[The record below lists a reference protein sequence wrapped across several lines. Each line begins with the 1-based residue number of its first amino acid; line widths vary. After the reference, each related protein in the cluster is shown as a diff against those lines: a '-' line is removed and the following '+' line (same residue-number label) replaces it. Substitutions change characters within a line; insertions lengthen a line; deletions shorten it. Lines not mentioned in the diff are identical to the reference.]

1 MDKRFTNG
9 LMQTLQRGPC
19 EELHLLESG
28 KLLNRFNESL
38 YFKSFDL
45 CWHQIEQVYDSIL
58 F

>member
-45 CWHQIEQVYDSIL
+45 
-58 F
+58 